1 MRNNCLSP
9 NQKPVSESG
18 RPLRVMGLL
27 LVFFFIGFQVFLTNH
42 FSSRGN
48 DLRSLEIKKES
59 LLRTNQELRS
69 DIAALGSLARVKN
82 LAKSDLGLVSS
93 DNRLDY
99 LVPPGL
105 AAR

>member
-1 MRNNCLSP
+1 MRNNRLSP
-9 NQKPVSESG
+9 NQKNVPGSG
-18 RPLRVMGLL
+18 RPLKIMGLL

-48 DLRSLEIKKES
+48 DLRSLEIQKES
-59 LLRTNQELRS
+59 LLRVNQGLQSE
-69 DIAALGSLARVKN
+69 IAALGSLARVRIIAKN
-82 LAKSDLGLVSS
+82 DLGLVSS

>member
-9 NQKPVSESG
+9 NQKPGSGSG
-18 RPLRVMGLL
+18 RSLKILSLL
-27 LVFFFIGFQVFLTNH
+27 LAFLFIGFQVFLTNH

-48 DLRSLEIKKES
+48 DLRSLEIQRES
-59 LLRTNQELRS
+59 LVRVNQELQS
-69 DIAALGSLARVKN
+69 EIAALGSLARVRII
-82 LAKSDLGLVSS
+82 AKDDLGLVSS